1 MSRIDQIVAKYETQ
15 LSCCLCAA
23 RLAADANVQRTVA
36 AIAKIK
42 SASPEWL
49 AAHDRDAIQAL
60 FAAAE
65 AL

>member
-1 MSRIDQIVAKYETQ
+1 MSRIDLIVAKYETAMGS
-15 LSCCLCAA
+15 LPAE
-23 RLAADANVQRTVA
+23 RLASDPNVSRTVA

-42 SASPEWL
+42 AASPEWL
-49 AAHDRDAIQAL
+49 YAHDRDDAKAL